1 MQPANDSSGDTI
13 KVLLVDDHTMVREGF
28 RQLIQDE
35 GDMEVVGEAHSGNEA
50 VKMIRNNHTD
60 VVLMDIVMPE
70 MNGIEATHQILRA
83 HPDVKVMGLSIY
95 SDQQYVR
102 DMLRNGASGYVLKNA
117 PFRDLVKAIRT
128 VMDGQVYLSE
138 SIPRSI
144 FQEALTGDNEDRE
157 SGDLEKLTHREKQVL
172 QLMAEGNQ
180 PRQIAE
186 ILDIGVKTVS
196 TYRWR
201 MMQKLDI
208 HSNAELTQF
217 AIKEGL
223 IKL

>member
-1 MQPANDSSGDTI
+1 MSKTI
-13 KVLLVDDHTMVREGF
+13 MVVEDEPLVLN
-28 RQLIQDE
+28 LIQT
-35 GDMEVVGEAHSGNEA
+35 VLGNEGYKNVLCHDNPINALSA
-50 VKMIRNNHTD
+50 VEQGVRPA
-60 VVLMDIVMPE
+60 LIVSDFNMPE